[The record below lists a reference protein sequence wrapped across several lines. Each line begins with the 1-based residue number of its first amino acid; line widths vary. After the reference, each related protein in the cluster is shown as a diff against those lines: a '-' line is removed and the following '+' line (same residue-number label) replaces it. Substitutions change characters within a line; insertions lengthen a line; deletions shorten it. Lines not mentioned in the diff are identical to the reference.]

1 MSGGRRG
8 SGTLS
13 AVATARLAMSHL
25 RHRLALLLVVVGVT
39 GATPVAHAA
48 DPVKRLPIQVL
59 PYYQA
64 ARHPDD
70 PPLIAVAPRLDKL
83 LASTR
88 ADDIKRAR
96 DEIERD
102 PARITPMTMMVLAIR
117 LYDVG
122 MRDDAVFWFYVAKHR
137 YYLLTRVAD
146 MKSPELSPVAGAMNA
161 FVQLVGPTING
172 YAFCNVEQQRKI
184 ALAAAEWTGRH
195 PYEALL
201 LPEVPGL
208 FGDRQE
214 NYQKGL
220 TDLFAA
226 VKRERDYLAVPAN
239 VERLKALRAQNDADA
254 RFCWKP

>member
-1 MSGGRRG
+1 MPPIFH
-8 SGTLS
+8 
-13 AVATARLAMSHL
+13 RLV
-25 RHRLALLLVVVGVT
+25 LALLALGLA
-39 GATPVAHAA
+39 GMTPAARAA
-48 DPVKRLPIQVL
+48 DPVKRIRIQVL

-64 ARHPDD
+64 AHHPDD
-70 PPLIAVAPRLDKL
+70 PPLIAVAPRLDAI

-122 MRDDAVFWFYVAKHR
+122 MRDDAVFWFYAAKNR

-146 MKSPELSPVAGAMNA
+146 MKSPQLASVSPAMNA
-161 FVQLVGPTING
+161 FVRLAGPTING
-172 YAFCNVEQQRKI
+172 YAFCDVEQQRKI
-184 ALAAAEWTGRH
+184 ALAAADWTARH

-208 FGDRQE
+208 FGNRQE

-226 VKRERDYLAVPAN
+226 VKRERDLLAAPAS
-239 VERLKALRAQNDADA
+239 VERLKALRAKNGADG
-254 RFCWKP
+254 RYCWKP

>member
-1 MSGGRRG
+1 MSR
-8 SGTLS
+8 LLQ
-13 AVATARLAMSHL
+13 RLAVL
-25 RHRLALLLVVVGVT
+25 LAAVGVA
-39 GATPVAHAA
+39 GAASVAHAA
-48 DPVKRLPIQVL
+48 DPVKRLRIQVL

-64 ARHPDD
+64 PHHPDD

-122 MRDDAVFWFYVAKHR
+122 LRDDAVFWFYVAKHR

-146 MKSPELSPVAGAMNA
+146 MKSPQLSSVTGAMNA
-161 FVQLVGPTING
+161 FVRLAGPTING
-172 YAFCNVEQQRKI
+172 YAFCDIEQQRKI
-184 ALAAAEWTGRH
+184 ALTAAEWSARH

-220 TDLFAA
+220 TDLLAS

-239 VERLKALRAQNDADA
+239 AERLKALRAQNDADA